1 MKLDLKA
8 RLLFLLIVPLFFVIL
23 LSSMILLEIYDDKK
37 NLEFTKHHILEAE
50 TISKVVHYM
59 QIERGVTSGLIAA
72 GKLDENDEALLEA
85 KKNLNRAIAEARSI
99 ISKCT
104 VCRNNVDTL
113 SHLDKIR
120 SRNND
125 NLLGLSTINARAYY
139 TKNISFFLDLIKATP
154 AQMDDMENRNY
165 IQSYSYLSSAKEAL
179 GQTRAILVELFTS
192 KEYLDE
198 PFTAF
203 KEDLRIY
210 ALETNNFKTTA
221 PMDILNFYYD
231 VYRGEAVD
239 ETFRMI
245 HTAVKKRYEAELGI
259 VPSYWFEKSTKTI
272 NLLKEVEDR
281 LFSDVKT
288 LINDKLD
295 FTSYKL
301 IALITFLVISAIVVT
316 FLMVL
321 IVRKILFSADNL
333 EREYGNSQALLEQ
346 YKSTVDGTF
355 IVSKTDAEGIIT
367 YVNEEFC
374 KLSGYSKEELIGKS
388 HNIMRHPDM
397 KKEVFA
403 DLWHTIKDL
412 KKTWVGD
419 MKNLSKDGTSHWL
432 RAIINPILDS
442 DGNVVEYIGMRTDI
456 TQQKEIASYFEKQLK
471 ISTKNFDYSIHLSK
485 EYEKAIDSSTILS
498 RVDKYGNITYANDK
512 FLEITE
518 YKLEELV
525 GKNQSVI
532 GCSDSTTESYK
543 EIWESVSKGNIWHG
557 VIKNLT
563 KSGRDFWAKTT
574 IVPIKDLNDEIVEYL
589 VIKFDITEIV
599 EQRKEFERIAK
610 TDPLTGC
617 GNRFRLNYE
626 MQELENISVAVFN
639 IDNFRQINDFYG
651 HQFGDMIIKSTANKI
666 YDLFLQNENFR
677 FYRLQGDEFIAIAID
692 YSRKELV
699 EKVKKILAAIKEKF
713 TIKDEEMLISCTCG
727 ISFEDKEHLLSTANM
742 ALNVAKKSNVDF
754 LVYSEEIS
762 LNRQYENNITW
773 TRKLSNALREKN
785 IITYYQP
792 IVNNLNLSY
801 EKYECLVRM
810 KDGQKVVSP
819 FFFLDVAKQTR
830 QYFDITKTV
839 ISQTF
844 EMFKEK
850 DVEFSIN
857 LSILDIVEP
866 KISKYILSMLEK
878 YDIGPRVVFEI
889 VESEYMEN
897 FEGVMNFIGEVKKYN
912 CKIAIDDFGT
922 GYSNFEYLIKLKAD
936 YLKID
941 GSIIKNID
949 KDENAFL
956 VVSTIVEFSKK
967 LGMKTVA
974 EFVESEEIFKIVKEL
989 GIDYSQGYYF
999 SEPKEGI

>member
-245 HTAVKKRYEAELGI
+245 NITVQKRYEAELGI

-281 LFSDVKT
+281 LFNDVKM

-355 IVSKTDAEGIIT
+355 IVSKTDADGIIT

-397 KKEVFA
+397 QKEVFA
-403 DLWHTIKDL
+403 DL
-412 KKTWVGD
+412 
-419 MKNLSKDGTSHWL
+419 
-432 RAIINPILDS
+432 
-442 DGNVVEYIGMRTDI
+442 
-456 TQQKEIASYFEKQLK
+456 
-471 ISTKNFDYSIHLSK
+471 
-485 EYEKAIDSSTILS
+485 
-498 RVDKYGNITYANDK
+498 
-512 FLEITE
+512 
-518 YKLEELV
+518 
-525 GKNQSVI
+525 
-532 GCSDSTTESYK
+532 
-543 EIWESVSKGNIWHG
+543 
-557 VIKNLT
+557 
-563 KSGRDFWAKTT
+563 
-574 IVPIKDLNDEIVEYL
+574 
-589 VIKFDITEIV
+589 
-599 EQRKEFERIAK
+599 
-610 TDPLTGC
+610 
-617 GNRFRLNYE
+617 
-626 MQELENISVAVFN
+626 
-639 IDNFRQINDFYG
+639 
-651 HQFGDMIIKSTANKI
+651 
-666 YDLFLQNENFR
+666 
-677 FYRLQGDEFIAIAID
+677 
-692 YSRKELV
+692 
-699 EKVKKILAAIKEKF
+699 
-713 TIKDEEMLISCTCG
+713 
-727 ISFEDKEHLLSTANM
+727 
-742 ALNVAKKSNVDF
+742 
-754 LVYSEEIS
+754 
-762 LNRQYENNITW
+762 
-773 TRKLSNALREKN
+773 
-785 IITYYQP
+785 
-792 IVNNLNLSY
+792 
-801 EKYECLVRM
+801 
-810 KDGQKVVSP
+810 
-819 FFFLDVAKQTR
+819 
-830 QYFDITKTV
+830 
-839 ISQTF
+839 
-844 EMFKEK
+844 
-850 DVEFSIN
+850 
-857 LSILDIVEP
+857 
-866 KISKYILSMLEK
+866 
-878 YDIGPRVVFEI
+878 
-889 VESEYMEN
+889 
-897 FEGVMNFIGEVKKYN
+897 
-912 CKIAIDDFGT
+912 
-922 GYSNFEYLIKLKAD
+922 
-936 YLKID
+936 
-941 GSIIKNID
+941 
-949 KDENAFL
+949 
-956 VVSTIVEFSKK
+956 
-967 LGMKTVA
+967 
-974 EFVESEEIFKIVKEL
+974 
-989 GIDYSQGYYF
+989 
-999 SEPKEGI
+999 

>member
-1 MKLDLKA
+1 MRLDLKA
-8 RLLFLLIVPLFFVIL
+8 RLLFLLIVPLFFVML

-37 NLEFTKHHILEAE
+37 NLEFTRHHILEAE

-72 GKLDENDEALLEA
+72 GNLDENNENLLEA
-85 KKNLNRAIAEARSI
+85 KKNLNRALEDAREI
-99 ISKCT
+99 ISDCT

-113 SHLDKIR
+113 AHLDKIK
-120 SRNND
+120 SRNSD

-139 TKNISFFLDLIKATP
+139 TKNIAFFLDLIKSTP

-165 IQSYSYLSSAKEAL
+165 IQAYSYLSSAKESL

-210 ALETNNFKTTA
+210 SLETNNFKTTA

-231 VYRGEAVD
+231 VYRGEVVD

-245 HTAVKKRYEAELGI
+245 NIAVKNRYAADLGI
-259 VPSYWFEKSTKTI
+259 EPPYWFEKSTQTI

-281 LFSDVKT
+281 LFNDVKI

-301 IALITFLVISAIVVT
+301 VTLIAFLIISAIVVT
-316 FLMVL
+316 FLMIL

-397 KKEVFA
+397 QKEVFT

-419 MKNLSKDGTSHWL
+419 MKNLSKDGSSHWL

-456 TQQKEIASYFEKQLK
+456 TQQKEITRYFENQLK
-471 ISTKNFDYSIHLSK
+471 ISTKNFDFSMHLSK

-512 FLEITE
+512 FLEISG
-518 YKLEELV
+518 YSLNELV
-525 GKNQSVI
+525 GKSQSAMGQCEVAKE
-532 GCSDSTTESYK
+532 ESGDVWQ
-543 EIWESVSKGNIWHG
+543 EVSSGKIWHG
-557 VIKNLT
+557 IIRNIT
-563 KSGRDFWAKTT
+563 KSGKDFWAKTT
-574 IVPIKDLNDEIVEYL
+574 IVPIKDLNEEIVEYL

-651 HQFGDMIIKSTANKI
+651 HQFGDMIIKFTANKI
-666 YDLFLQNENFR
+666 YNLFLRDEKFR

-692 YSRKELV
+692 YSKELLI
-699 EKVKKILAAIKEKF
+699 EKVKQILAAIKEKF
-713 TIKDEEMLISCTCG
+713 TIKDKDMLISCTCG
-727 ISFEDKEHLLSTANM
+727 ISFEDKEYLLSTANM
-742 ALNVAKKSNVDF
+742 ALKVAKKSNVDF
-754 LVYSEEIS
+754 LVYREEIS

-773 TRKLSNALREKN
+773 TRKLSNALKEKN

-792 IVNNLNLSY
+792 IVKNSDLSY
-801 EKYECLVRM
+801 EKYECLVRI
-810 KDGQKVVSP
+810 KDGAKVVSP

-839 ISQTF
+839 LYQAF

-857 LSILDIVEP
+857 LSILDILEP
-866 KISKYILSMLEK
+866 KISKYILSMLKK
-878 YDIGPRVVFEI
+878 YDIGSRVVFEI

-897 FEGVMNFIGEVKKYN
+897 FEGVMNFIGEIKKYN

-949 KDENAFL
+949 KDENAYL

-967 LGMKTVA
+967 LGMKTIA
-974 EFVESEEIFKIVKEL
+974 EYVESEEIFKIVKEL

-999 SEPKEGI
+999 SEPKEGL